1 MVPLFKVYTPPE
13 IDNGLLEIIHS
24 GQLTTGKHVRVFEQS
39 IKEFLGAETDVVATN
54 TYNSAANI
62 LWQMLALSPEDEV
75 IASPMSCLASNQPL
89 ALVNCK
95 IVWADIDP
103 AVGSLCPDDVRR
115 KMTKNTKA
123 ILHYHWCG
131 YPGRIDEILSIAK
144 EYGVVVVEDAIETF
158 GATYKGR
165 KIGNTGADFTLCS
178 FQAVRLPS
186 TIDGGALI
194 CKQEEAVEKAKLL
207 RDYGI
212 DRKTFRDDLGEINP
226 ACDISLPGYGATM
239 NEVGGYLGA
248 KAMKELPQ
256 LLEKQRLN
264 SVENIKWLQSV
275 GIKNMAHLDT
285 TDTNP
290 NYWVQSFL
298 TPLQDIN
305 LRQIRSMG
313 RYASRVHIRNDHYS
327 VFKNSGKI
335 GTNNLPGVTS
345 FSKEVLSI
353 PCGWWLNC

>member
-1 MVPLFKVYTPPE
+1 MVPLFKVYTPPD
-13 IDNGLLEIIHS
+13 IDEGLLEIVHS
-24 GQLTTGKHVRVFEQS
+24 GQLTTGKNVRAFEGAV
-39 IKEFLGAETDVVATN
+39 KEFLGTESEVVATN

-62 LWQMLALSPEDEV
+62 LWQMLALSPDDEV

-89 ALVNCK
+89 ALTNCK
-95 IVWADIDP
+95 IIWADIDNT
-103 AVGSLCPDDVRR
+103 VGSLCPDDVRR
-115 KMTKNTKA
+115 KMSTNTKA

-144 EYGVVVVEDAIETF
+144 EYGVVVIEDAIETF

-194 CKQEEAVEKAKLL
+194 CKHGATTTTARLL

-212 DRKTFRDDLGEINP
+212 DRKIFRDELGEINP

-239 NEVGGYLGA
+239 NEISGYLGV

-256 LLEKQRLN
+256 LLERQLAH
-264 SVENIKWLQSV
+264 SIQNIHWLQSIGV
-275 GIKNMAHLDT
+275 SNMTSLDT
-285 TDTNP
+285 TDIVP

-298 TPLQDIN
+298 TPTQDKH
-305 LRQIRSMG
+305 LRQIRSSG
-313 RYASRVHIRNDHYS
+313 RYASKVHIRNDRYS
-327 VFKNSGKI
+327 VFKKSNDLVADG
-335 GTNNLPGVTS
+335 LRGVNS

-353 PCGWWLNC
+353 PCGWWLNS